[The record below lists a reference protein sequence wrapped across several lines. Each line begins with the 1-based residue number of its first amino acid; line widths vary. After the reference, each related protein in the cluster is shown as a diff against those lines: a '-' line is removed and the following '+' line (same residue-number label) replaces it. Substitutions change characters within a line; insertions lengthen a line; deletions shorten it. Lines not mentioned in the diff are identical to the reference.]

1 MRAERGEE
9 VGKEVEGAGKEERE
23 MADGA
28 GIKRARQGNRGR
40 KQSRG
45 DGSVYKAFVAHVGRL
60 EFRST
65 APV

>member
-1 MRAERGEE
+1 MRAERGEA

-23 MADGA
+23 MADGT

-45 DGSVYKAFVAHVGRL
+45 DGSVYKAFVAHV
-60 EFRST
+60 
-65 APV
+65 